1 MCDSCSFFP
10 SLSLPRPLNHRFG
23 ASRAHRARTDR
34 RTGGGHIISE
44 VSVFSERDG
53 IFGCGSCDFL
63 FRRLSRGV
71 TSASVSARRSNVV
84 DAVRHTCHGIHGCK
98 QNQVNQVSAPSTSPD
113 VAVVNRHAEPTFVIL
128 LLLRRQSSCHEKEYL
143 RIEHREGRVII
154 AASRRLRNCCR

>member
-1 MCDSCSFFP
+1 MSLEFSKPRATHLRQVRDSCSFFP
-10 SLSLPRPLNHRFG
+10 SLPLPRPLNHRFG

-113 VAVVNRHAEPTFVIL
+113 VADVVSHRAGSTFVIFRL
-128 LLLRRQSSCHEKEYL
+128 
-143 RIEHREGRVII
+143 
-154 AASRRLRNCCR
+154 ASPPSIVTSRKKSV